1 MGISGL
7 YVINAASVTF
17 FAVMCMNLTER
28 GMHMAMVAAASGSG
42 FDSDRQ
48 NTSAMLGGE
57 EFVAQNIK
65 MVVDPTFRMW
75 NQVQVPPDVLKTRHK
90 LFHAK
95 KNLKKNTSVCLSE
108 PGSPGPL

>member
-1 MGISGL
+1 
-7 YVINAASVTF
+7 
-17 FAVMCMNLTER
+17 
-28 GMHMAMVAAASGSG
+28 MAMVAAASGSG

-95 KNLKKNTSVCLSE
+95 KKFKKTRLSVCR
-108 PGSPGPL
+108 SPVPQAPYRDICMYSILLLLLFISNK